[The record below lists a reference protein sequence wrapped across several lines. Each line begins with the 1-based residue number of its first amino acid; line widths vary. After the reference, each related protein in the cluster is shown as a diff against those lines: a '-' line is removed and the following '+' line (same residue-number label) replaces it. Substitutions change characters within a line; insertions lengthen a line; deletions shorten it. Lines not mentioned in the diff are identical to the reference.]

1 MNIFRERFRNLW
13 MSLLLVMAF
22 GGFVAV
28 AQGNI
33 GSATG
38 LSISLI
44 CGLTVAGV
52 LLYFWK
58 GKVGIQILLGL
69 YLILLAVAPVYW
81 LLKYG
86 TLLDIRL
93 GMSFAGNV
101 AIIYEL
107 VNALRVE
114 FMLQSHN
121 RLQKEAG
128 SKTNEGGTGPII

>member
-13 MSLLLVMAF
+13 MYLLLVMAI

-28 AQGNI
+28 AHGSNI
-33 GSATG
+33 GFATG
-38 LSISLI
+38 LSVNLI

-58 GKVGIQILLGL
+58 GKIGVQVLLGL
-69 YLILLAVAPVYW
+69 YVILLATAPVYW
-81 LLKYG
+81 LFKYG

-93 GMSFAGNV
+93 GVSLVGNV
-101 AIIYEL
+101 AVIFEL

-114 FMLQSHN
+114 SILQARMHES
-121 RLQKEAG
+121 G
-128 SKTNEGGTGPII
+128 

>member
-1 MNIFRERFRNLW
+1 
-13 MSLLLVMAF
+13 MSLLLVMAV

-28 AQGNI
+28 ARGSNI

-38 LSISLI
+38 LFINLI

-58 GKVGIQILLGL
+58 GKVGVQVLLGL
-69 YLILLAVAPVYW
+69 YVILLAVAPVYW

-93 GMSFAGNV
+93 GMSLAGNV
-101 AIIYEL
+101 AIICEL
-107 VNALRVE
+107 LNALRVE
-114 FMLQSHN
+114 SILQARMH
-121 RLQKEAG
+121 
-128 SKTNEGGTGPII
+128 GPGRTPAAS